1 VVTSIGVDADGRVVA
16 GVLAPDGALAPLA
29 GDADEAGDADDAGV
43 AGLDAAAGDDADAAP
58 PDVADGS
65 ELELPPLHPP
75 MIAAMATAVTPTDKC
90 PFICG
95 SPFRDERP
103 APDARDYCLRRLNTG
118 KDRRGTARIWRN
130 GRSRSRAPFPLS

>member
-1 VVTSIGVDADGRVVA
+1 M
-16 GVLAPDGALAPLA
+16 APDGALALLA
-29 GDADEAGDADDAGV
+29 GAADEAGDEGGEGDEGDDADEGE
-43 AGLDAAAGDDADAAP
+43 DAAAGPDADAAP

-95 SPFRDERP
+95 SPFR
-103 APDARDYCLRRLNTG
+103 
-118 KDRRGTARIWRN
+118 RG
-130 GRSRSRAPFPLS
+130 PP